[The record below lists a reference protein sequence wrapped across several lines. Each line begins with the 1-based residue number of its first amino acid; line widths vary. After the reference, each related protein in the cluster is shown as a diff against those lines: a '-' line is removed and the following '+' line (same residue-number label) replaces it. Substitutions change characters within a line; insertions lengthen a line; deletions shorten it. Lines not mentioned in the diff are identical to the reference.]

1 MNLIDLLALALAGG
15 SVTDLWFNGSIFEGV
30 RRRFKDH
37 KLLGCDYCVNWEAT
51 LWVMLLFY
59 LPSLWLP
66 SPWNMVVKLS
76 VYWLAASY
84 VAWLVNDIRA
94 RTEHDYMRTVRAEED
109 ALKYGAPVG
118 GLAVEAMQLARTAH
132 KDLAIAFDDGR
143 INRYCSVE
151 CQDTAARD
159 ATAQGKSYNRGIA
172 DRGDATHCA
181 ACHKPLPED

>member
-66 SPWNMVVKLS
+66 SPWNM
-76 VYWLAASY
+76 
-84 VAWLVNDIRA
+84 
-94 RTEHDYMRTVRAEED
+94 YMRTVRAEED